1 MRFDIITIFPEIFNS
16 FQSEALIARAQKKKI
31 ISINPHNLRK
41 WTADA
46 HQSVDDRPYG
56 GGAGMVMMVEPIL
69 KAVMVLRKSPPPSIP
84 PTRGGKGKNKRFLPP
99 RWGRQGE
106 GARVILFSAKGKKFN
121 QSMAR
126 TWAKKYGQLILIC
139 GRYEGID
146 ERVAEYIADEEVSI
160 GDYVLFGGEVPAMV
174 VMEAVTRLLP
184 GAIGKQQSLAD
195 ESFNG
200 TSGII
205 KQQKSGLVEYPHYT
219 RPEVIK
225 IEGKARSVPK
235 VLLTGNHKLI
245 QDWRREQSVRMTKKL
260 RPDLLLSKSLRPR
273 AKSRGKQSQEK

>member
-56 GGAGMVMMVEPIL
+56 GGAG
-69 KAVMVLRKSPPPSIP
+69 KKKKKWRPPGGGGG
-84 PTRGGKGKNKRFLPP
+84 RGG
-99 RWGRQGE
+99 

-160 GDYVLFGGEVPAMV
+160 GDYV
-174 VMEAVTRLLP
+174 
-184 GAIGKQQSLAD
+184 
-195 ESFNG
+195 
-200 TSGII
+200 
-205 KQQKSGLVEYPHYT
+205 
-219 RPEVIK
+219 
-225 IEGKARSVPK
+225 
-235 VLLTGNHKLI
+235 
-245 QDWRREQSVRMTKKL
+245 
-260 RPDLLLSKSLRPR
+260 
-273 AKSRGKQSQEK
+273 